1 MINHTKYRLLKVL
14 TKTQIQTGIIE
25 SNKNTTEIWINT
37 GSSGKGILPQRVLLE
52 NQLKLISVKINLT
65 GNNLTLHI

>member
-37 GSSGKGILPQRVLLE
+37 GSSGKGILSPTGIIG
-52 NQLKLISVKINLT
+52 KPIKIDISKDKFNR
-65 GNNLTLHI
+65 